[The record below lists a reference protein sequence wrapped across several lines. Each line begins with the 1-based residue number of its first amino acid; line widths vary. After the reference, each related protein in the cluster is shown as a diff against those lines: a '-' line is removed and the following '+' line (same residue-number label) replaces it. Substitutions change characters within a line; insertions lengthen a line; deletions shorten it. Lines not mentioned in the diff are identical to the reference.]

1 MMKKCSAKEQKNC
14 RGIVDAPIRTGIS
27 MSMTEQEISTV
38 AALDAGNTH
47 IRVVL
52 RKKETPDSVHVF
64 ATDRSLTSVQIEE
77 LLLTVPGMT
86 DARGSVFT
94 SVVRE
99 LDGPLCTALERITE
113 AVPVIAG
120 PSIKTGFC
128 IRYEPP
134 SSLGPDRIA
143 NAAGAFSAYPEKDIL
158 LVDAGTAVTFCVL
171 LAEKIFD
178 GGLIVPGTGLA
189 AEALSLRTSRLPY
202 VDAAADAPLVG
213 RSTRDGIAG
222 GLLHGWASMI
232 DGIHARVEASYGRGF
247 LLLLTGGGAAI
258 LEPHVQREHILD
270 PGLTVKGLFALY
282 DLNR

>member
-1 MMKKCSAKEQKNC
+1 
-14 RGIVDAPIRTGIS
+14 
-27 MSMTEQEISTV
+27 MTEHEIDAV
-38 AALDAGNTH
+38 AAIDAGNTH
-47 IRVVL
+47 LRVVL
-52 RKKETPDSVHVF
+52 RRKGIPDSVHTF
-64 ATDRSLTSVQIEE
+64 GTDRGLTAGQLEE
-77 LLLTVPGMT
+77 LLRTVPGMA

-99 LDGPLCTALERITE
+99 LDGTLCTALERITGS
-113 AVPVIAG
+113 VPVIAG
-120 PSIKTGFC
+120 PSVKTGFD

-143 NAAGAFSAYPEKDIL
+143 NAAGAFASYPEKDIL

-171 LAEKIFD
+171 LAGKIFD

-202 VDAAADAPLVG
+202 VDIFPDAPLVG
-213 RSTRDGIAG
+213 RTTREGIAG

-247 LLLLTGGGAAI
+247 LLLMTGGGAPV
-258 LEPHVQREHILD
+258 LEVHVQAAHILD
-270 PGLTVKGLFALY
+270 PELTIKGLFALY
-282 DLNR
+282 ELNR